1 MKLTKLVQTV
11 LLSISVAGAAAV
23 SAQVTFSINV
33 GPPPLIFEPIP
44 YMAPGYVW
52 APGYWAW
59 NNDSH
64 IWIRGRTIYQRP
76 GYRWEPD
83 RWEQRGSTFYRKPG
97 SWMHDRQLQP
107 ARAQHGPRA
116 QVKPRAQQPKRA
128 SGKPQKRGPWDDD
141 QRDNTRR

>member
-1 MKLTKLVQTV
+1 MKLTRLVKTV
-11 LLSISVAGAAAV
+11 LLSISLAGAAAV

-83 RWEQRGSTFYRKPG
+83 RWEQRGANYYRRPG
-97 SWMHDRQLQP
+97 NW
-107 ARAQHGPRA
+107 ARDNNFSP
-116 QVKPRAQQPKRA
+116 PRAQQPKRA
-128 SGKPQKRGPWDDD
+128 NGKPQKNGKWDVDRG
-141 QRDNTRR
+141 NNGRR